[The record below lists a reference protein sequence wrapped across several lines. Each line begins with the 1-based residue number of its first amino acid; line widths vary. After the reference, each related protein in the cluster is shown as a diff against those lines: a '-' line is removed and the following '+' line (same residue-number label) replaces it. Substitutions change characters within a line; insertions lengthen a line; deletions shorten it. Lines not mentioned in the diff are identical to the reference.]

1 MRLFRYPLRAVTES
15 FTFDVA
21 THGTSTAL
29 VYRASDP
36 IAATLVLA
44 HGAGAGQTH
53 PFMVDMAT
61 RIAKRGIDVVTFN
74 FLYTEQG
81 RKLPD
86 RSDTLEATWH
96 AAIAS
101 VRARGGLATERLFCG
116 GKSMGGRIASN
127 VAASAGGAGG
137 LPALAKGLTL
147 SGLVFLGYPLHP
159 AKKPKARR
167 DAHLPRVPFP
177 MLFVQGSRDELGN
190 EAEIR
195 ELVHRLP
202 HASLHVVEGG
212 DHSLAVLERDGT
224 TTQESA
230 LEGAADAIAEF
241 VRKPQ
246 GSRSKRQR

>member
-1 MRLFRYPLRAVTES
+1 MTEI
-15 FTFDVA
+15 FQFDVA
-21 THGTSTAL
+21 THGTTTAL

-36 IAATLVLA
+36 IAVTLILA

-61 RIAKRGIDVVTFN
+61 RIARRGIDVVTFN

-101 VRARGGLATERLFCG
+101 VRARGGLPTERLFCG

-127 VAASAGGAGG
+127 VAVSAAGE
-137 LPALAKGLTL
+137 GLTL

-167 DAHLPRVPFP
+167 DEHLPRVPFP
-177 MLFVQGSRDELGN
+177 MLFVQGSRDELGDA
-190 EAEIR
+190 AEIR
-195 ELVHRLP
+195 ELVHGLP
-202 HASLHVVEGG
+202 HASVHIVEGG
-212 DHSLAVLERDGT
+212 DHSLAVLKRDAT
-224 TTQESA
+224 TTQEDA
-230 LEGAADAIAEF
+230 LEGAADAIAAF
-241 VRKPQ
+241 VNKPQ
-246 GSRSKRQR
+246 GSRARRKR

>member
-1 MRLFRYPLRAVTES
+1 MTES

-21 THGTSTAL
+21 THGTTTAL
-29 VYRASDP
+29 VYRASAP
-36 IAATLVLA
+36 IEATLVLA
-44 HGAGAGQTH
+44 HGAGAAQTH

-61 RIAKRGIDVVTFN
+61 RIAKHGIDVVTFN
-74 FLYTEQG
+74 FLYSEHG

-101 VRARGGLATERLFCG
+101 VRARGGLPTERLFCG

-127 VAASAGGAGG
+127 VAVSAAGE
-137 LPALAKGLTL
+137 GLTL

-159 AKKPKARR
+159 AKKPKVRR
-167 DAHLPRVPFP
+167 DAHLARVPFP
-177 MLFVQGSRDELGN
+177 MLFVQGARDALGDA
-190 EAEIR
+190 AEIR

-212 DHSLAVLERDGT
+212 DHSLRVLARDGS

-230 LEGAADAIAEF
+230 LEGAAVAVAAF
-241 VRKPQ
+241 VRKL
-246 GSRSKRQR
+246 GGARGKGER